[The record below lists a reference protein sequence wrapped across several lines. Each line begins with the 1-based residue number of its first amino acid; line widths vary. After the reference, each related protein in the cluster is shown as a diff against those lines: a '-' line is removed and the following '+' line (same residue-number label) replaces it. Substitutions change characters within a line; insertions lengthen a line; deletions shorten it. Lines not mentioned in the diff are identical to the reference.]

1 MLKAVKENKIY
12 SISELEI
19 QDFLNRGFDVIKENG
34 EVVKSPCTPV
44 TVEDLEKLKSEYEEK
59 LAKKD
64 AEIKKLAKGA
74 TK

>member
-12 SISELEI
+12 TISEVEK
-19 QDFLNRGFDVIKENG
+19 QSFLDQGFDVILENG
-34 EVVKSPCTPV
+34 KVEKSSQTPV
-44 TVEDLEKLKSEYEEK
+44 TIKDLEKLKEDYEKK

-64 AEIKKLAKGA
+64 AEIRKLKGE

>member
-12 SISELEI
+12 TISEVEK
-19 QDFLNRGFDVIKENG
+19 QSFLDQGFDIILENG
-34 EVVKSPCTPV
+34 KVEKSSQTPV
-44 TVEDLEKLKSEYEEK
+44 TIKDLEKLKQEYEKK

-64 AEIKKLAKGA
+64 AEIRKLKGE

>member
-12 SISELEI
+12 TISEVEK
-19 QDFLNRGFDVIKENG
+19 QSFLDRGFDIILGNG
-34 EVVKSPCTPV
+34 KIEKSSQTPV
-44 TVEDLEKLKSEYEEK
+44 TIKDLEKLKEDYEKK

-64 AEIKKLAKGA
+64 AEIKKLKGE

>member
-12 SISELEI
+12 TISEVEK
-19 QDFLNRGFDVIKENG
+19 QSFLDQGFDIILENG
-34 EVVKSPCTPV
+34 KIEKSSQTPV
-44 TVEDLEKLKSEYEEK
+44 TIKDLEKLKEDYEKK

-64 AEIKKLAKGA
+64 AEIRKLKGE

>member
-12 SISELEI
+12 TISEVEK
-19 QDFLNRGFDVIKENG
+19 QDFLDRGFDIILENG
-34 EVVKSPCTPV
+34 KVEKSSQTPV
-44 TVEDLEKLKSEYEEK
+44 TIKDLEKLKEDYEKK

-64 AEIKKLAKGA
+64 AEIKKLKGE

>member
-12 SISELEI
+12 TISEVEK
-19 QDFLNRGFDVIKENG
+19 QSFLDQGFDIILENG
-34 EVVKSPCTPV
+34 KVEKSSQTPV
-44 TVEDLEKLKSEYEEK
+44 TIKELEKLKEDYEKK

-64 AEIKKLAKGA
+64 TEIKKLKGE

>member
-12 SISELEI
+12 SISEVEK
-19 QDFLNRGFDVIKENG
+19 QDFLDRGFDIILENG
-34 EVVKSPCTPV
+34 KIEKSSLTPI
-44 TVEDLEKLKSEYEEK
+44 TVEDLEKLKAEYEKK

-64 AEIKKLAKGA
+64 AEIKKLKGE

>member
-12 SISELEI
+12 SINEVEK
-19 QDFLNRGFDVIKENG
+19 QDFLDRGFDIILENG
-34 EVVKSPCTPV
+34 AVEKSLRTPI
-44 TVEDLEKLKSEYEEK
+44 TVEDLEKLKAEYEKK

-64 AEIKKLAKGA
+64 AEIKKLKGE

>member
-12 SISELEI
+12 TISDVEK
-19 QDFLNRGFDVIKENG
+19 QSFLDQGFDVILENG
-34 EVVKSPCTPV
+34 KVEKSSQTPV
-44 TVEDLEKLKSEYEEK
+44 TIKDLEKLKEDYEKK

-64 AEIKKLAKGA
+64 AEIKKLKGE

>member
-12 SISELEI
+12 SISEVEK
-19 QDFLNRGFDVIKENG
+19 QDFLDKGFDIILENG
-34 EVVKSPCTPV
+34 AIEKSHLTPI
-44 TVEDLEKLKSEYEEK
+44 TVEDLEKLKDEYEKK

-64 AEIKKLAKGA
+64 EEIEKLKGK

>member
-12 SISELEI
+12 TISDIEK
-19 QDFLNRGFDVIKENG
+19 QSFLDRGFDVILENG
-34 EVVKSPCTPV
+34 KVEKSSQTPV
-44 TVEDLEKLKSEYEEK
+44 TIKDLEKLKEDYEKK

-64 AEIKKLAKGA
+64 AEIKKLKGE

>member
-12 SISELEI
+12 TISEVEK
-19 QDFLNRGFDVIKENG
+19 QSFLDRGFDVILENG
-34 EVVKSPCTPV
+34 KVEKSSQTPV
-44 TVEDLEKLKSEYEEK
+44 TVKDLEKLKEDYEKK

-64 AEIKKLAKGA
+64 AEIRKLKGE

>member
-12 SISELEI
+12 TISEVEK
-19 QDFLNRGFDVIKENG
+19 QSFLDQGFDIILENG
-34 EVVKSPCTPV
+34 KIEKSSQTPV
-44 TVEDLEKLKSEYEEK
+44 TIKDLEKLKKE

-64 AEIKKLAKGA
+64 AEIKKLKGE

>member
-12 SISELEI
+12 TISEVEK
-19 QDFLNRGFDVIKENG
+19 QSFLDQGFDIILENG
-34 EVVKSPCTPV
+34 KVEKSSQTPV
-44 TVEDLEKLKSEYEEK
+44 TIKDLEKLKEDYEKK

-64 AEIKKLAKGA
+64 AEIKKLKGE

>member
-12 SISELEI
+12 TISELEK
-19 QDFLNRGFDVIKENG
+19 QDFLDRGFDVVLENG
-34 EVVKSPCTPV
+34 KIEKSSQTPV
-44 TVEDLEKLKSEYEEK
+44 TIKDLEKLKEDYEKK

-64 AEIKKLAKGA
+64 AEIKKLKGE